1 MQPVLTAEGLSKRF
15 GSFTAL
21 DNVDISVRRG
31 EVHAVLGENGAG
43 KSTLVGLLS
52 GLSSPTSGSIRFEP
66 GIGFDR
72 VAMVHQHFMLVP
84 RFSVRENIELA
95 ALSHSNRHAF
105 DIAQTTARELGWEI
119 PWDQAIESLPVG
131 MQQRVEILKAL
142 MVQPEIVILDEPT
155 AVLTREEVQDLF
167 RILHTLKGQNKAIIL
182 IAHKLSEVTEIA
194 DTLSILRRGKL
205 VAACPLSKTNAS
217 QIIEWM
223 VGEVPSQPSRTNN
236 AVGPPLLEVHAINVL
251 GDRGEIAVKDLSF
264 TLRSRHIFGVGGV
277 DGNGQ
282 VELAEAVLG
291 TRRILS
297 GAIEHLGPHPRAL
310 AYIPPDRRKDG
321 VALNMS
327 ILENLYVGLFPASA
341 SGMTSL
347 ASQRNRALE
356 LTEQFDVR
364 MGSIHDPIRVLSG
377 GNMQKVILARTI
389 GIEPTIVVAVNPT
402 RGLDIRS
409 TAFVRQQLLSVA
421 ERGAAVLLISNDLD
435 ELAEIAH
442 DQRFISRGQWSGD
455 TLSAALG

>member
-1 MQPVLTAEGLSKRF
+1 MQPILTAEGLSKRF
-15 GSFTAL
+15 GAFTAL
-21 DNVDISVRRG
+21 QDVDVTIRRG
-31 EVHAVLGENGAG
+31 EVHAILGENGAG

-52 GLSSPTSGSIRFEP
+52 GLSTPTSGSIRFEP
-66 GIGFDR
+66 GVGFDR

-95 ALSHSNRHAF
+95 AISHSNRNAF
-105 DIAQTTARELGWEI
+105 DSATTTARDLGWEI
-119 PWDQAIESLPVG
+119 PWDQAIETLPVG
-131 MQQRVEILKAL
+131 VQQRVEILKAL

-155 AVLTREEVQDLF
+155 AVLTRDEVQDLF
-167 RILHTLKGQNKAIIL
+167 RILHALKRQNKAIIL
-182 IAHKLSEVTEIA
+182 IAHKLSEITEVA

-205 VAACPLSKTNAS
+205 VAACPLSKTNAN

-223 VGEVPSQPSRTNN
+223 VGETPAKPSRSNDTI
-236 AVGPPLLEVHAINVL
+236 GPPLLDIQSITVL
-251 GDRGEIAVKDLSF
+251 GDRGEVAVKDLSF
-264 TLRSRHIFGVGGV
+264 MLHGRHIFGVGGV

-291 TRRILS
+291 TRHTLS
-297 GAIEHLGPHPRAL
+297 GSIKHLGPQPRIL

-327 ILENLYVGLFPASA
+327 ILENLYVGLFPTSI
-341 SGMTSL
+341 SGLTPL
-347 ASQRNRALE
+347 ASQLDRAVE
-356 LTEQFDVR
+356 LSKHFDVR
-364 MGSIHDPIRVLSG
+364 MGSINDPIRTLSG
-377 GNMQKVILARTI
+377 GNMQKVILARTV